1 MDLISIALKE
11 KDFEAAFTHLQAVKN
26 SGTEVS
32 YNLDLTEAQIRSE
45 MGRPKEALV
54 LIERLLEKDQ
64 TGPVWYRYGL
74 LHYELGN
81 FEQAIEAL
89 EKAIEKESQIPTY
102 HAAMAEVLLQ
112 MDQFEEAAEYALT
125 SVELVKF
132 FPKGH
137 LLLGQALEKLGD
149 LENAEIAY
157 EMAAKL
163 KPREFHK
170 AEQSLENI
178 KEKRDIDYTLED
190 KATHKYFENQIVV
203 VSGLPRSGTSMMMQ
217 MLDRGGVDILQ
228 DELRE
233 ADISNPKGYY
243 EYEPVKALYKDNS
256 WLGKARNMGIKVVAP
271 LLRYLDGQYRYKVIF
286 MNRDIHEVIQSQ
298 QKMLGKNSEVFPVH
312 LYNQF
317 QHLLKSVTSWQKI
330 EPGVE
335 ILYIHHKD
343 VIENPEKVAEQVS
356 KFIGKSLDVHAM
368 ATVVDPILYR
378 NKYQGE

>member
-11 KDFEAAFTHLQAVKN
+11 KDFEAALTHLEAVKN

-32 YNLDLTEAQIRSE
+32 YNLDLTEAQIRSD
-45 MGRPKEALV
+45 MGRPKEALT
-54 LIERLLEKDQ
+54 LIEGLLEKDQ

-149 LENAEIAY
+149 LENAELAY

-178 KEKRDIDYTLED
+178 KEKREADYTLEN
-190 KATHKYFENQIVV
+190 KATHKFYENQIVV

-256 WLGKARNMGIKVVAP
+256 WLGKARNMGVKIVAP
-271 LLRYLDGQYRYKVIF
+271 LLKYLDGQYRYKVIF

-317 QHLLKSVTSWQKI
+317 QHLLKSVTGWQKI

-335 ILYIHHKD
+335 ILYINHKD
-343 VIENPEKVAEQVS
+343 VIHNPEKVAEQVA
-356 KFIGKSLDVHAM
+356 KFIGKPLDVNAM
-368 ATVVDPILYR
+368 ASVVDPNLYR

>member
-1 MDLISIALKE
+1 
-11 KDFEAAFTHLQAVKN
+11 
-26 SGTEVS
+26 
-32 YNLDLTEAQIRSE
+32 
-45 MGRPKEALV
+45 
-54 LIERLLEKDQ
+54 
-64 TGPVWYRYGL
+64 
-74 LHYELGN
+74 
-81 FEQAIEAL
+81 
-89 EKAIEKESQIPTY
+89 
-102 HAAMAEVLLQ
+102 
-112 MDQFEEAAEYALT
+112 
-125 SVELVKF
+125 
-132 FPKGH
+132 
-137 LLLGQALEKLGD
+137 
-149 LENAEIAY
+149 
-157 EMAAKL
+157 
-163 KPREFHK
+163 
-170 AEQSLENI
+170 
-178 KEKRDIDYTLED
+178 
-190 KATHKYFENQIVV
+190 VV

-356 KFIGKSLDVHAM
+356 KFIGKPLDVPAM
-368 ATVVDPILYR
+368 ASVVDPNLYR